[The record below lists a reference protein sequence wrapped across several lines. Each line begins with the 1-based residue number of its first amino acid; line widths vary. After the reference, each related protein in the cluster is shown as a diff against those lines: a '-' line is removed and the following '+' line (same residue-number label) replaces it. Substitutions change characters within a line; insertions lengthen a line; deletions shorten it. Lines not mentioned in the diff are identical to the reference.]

1 MKVIDISW
9 PISSAMTNFKEDEAA
24 WMEIVKSFVKD
35 GMRESFLHIGTH
47 SGTHV
52 DAPCHFLRDG
62 KTIDELDLS
71 TVYGP
76 AIVVDCTAVA
86 DCVTEKALADAKI
99 KKDDIVLI
107 KTTNSSSGPNDSF
120 NIHFVTLHVSAAKYL
135 VDAGAKAVGF
145 DYLSI
150 EKPVDGHVAHRE
162 LFENG
167 VTIIEG
173 LRLNDIKPG
182 RYTFTCFPLNLI
194 GVEAA
199 PARAVLI
206 EE

>member
-9 PISSAMTNFKEDEAA
+9 PISTAMTSFKEDEAA
-24 WMEIVKSFVKD
+24 WMEHIKSFVKD

-76 AIVVDCTAVA
+76 AIVIDCTMFA
-86 DCVTEKALADAKI
+86 DRIIEKALADSEI
-99 KKDDIVLI
+99 KKGDIVLL

-120 NIHFVTLHVSAAKYL
+120 NIHFVSLHISAAKYL
-135 VDAGAKAVGF
+135 VDVGAKAIGF

-150 EKPVDGHVAHRE
+150 EKPVDDHVAHHE
-162 LFENG
+162 LFDNN

-182 RYTFTCFPLNLI
+182 RYTFACFPLNLI

>member
-9 PISSAMTNFKEDEAA
+9 PVSSAMTSYKQDEAA

-35 GMRESFLHIGTH
+35 GMRESMLHIGTH

-71 TVYGP
+71 TVYGA
-76 AIVVDCTAVA
+76 AIVVDCTTFA
-86 DCVTEKALADAKI
+86 DSITEKALVDAKI
-99 KKDDIVLI
+99 KKGDIVLL
-107 KTTNSSSGPNDSF
+107 KTTNSLNGPNDSF
-120 NIHFVTLHVSAAKYL
+120 NIRFVSLHLSGAKYL
-135 VDAGAKAVGF
+135 ADAGAKAVGF

-150 EKPVDGHVAHRE
+150 EKPVDDHVAHRE

-173 LRLNDIKPG
+173 LRLNDVKPG
-182 RYTFTCFPLNLI
+182 RYTFACFPLNLVA
-194 GVEAA
+194 VEAA